1 MLPKNPSYTRYQD
14 QSSPLSK
21 ISPQLTV
28 SQVVMTPIIFV
39 SFLISLVIVDMRYT
53 VMRSHFHP
61 EEYSTRLPRWLH
73 RILYSYQPYQYVR
86 VGKDGKPIKDHAHHG
101 FYHSKQKKLMKME
114 VDDAFQIRRR
124 VLVVLGI
131 LGLVTLWCLWRAVAW
146 ILRTS
151 GLW

>member
-1 MLPKNPSYTRYQD
+1 
-14 QSSPLSK
+14 
-21 ISPQLTV
+21 
-28 SQVVMTPIIFV
+28 
-39 SFLISLVIVDMRYT
+39 MRYT

-86 VGKDGKPIKDHAHHG
+86 VGKDGKPIQDHINHN

-114 VDDAFQIRRR
+114 VDDAFQIRGT
-124 VLVVLGI
+124 VLILLGV
-131 LGLVTLWCLWRAVAW
+131 LGLVTAWCLWCLSTRLLRA
-146 ILRTS
+146 S